1 MSTGEPLPSWPRRY
15 FEPGGGNAHLFYT
28 IHGRFPEMPQL
39 SRARYRCEGIPEQCD
54 LQLYT
59 RETEPQVFEIGLDG
73 YLGRQ
78 LRKDDANLFAAASSS
93 TQCLVLRGE
102 VSDPPTLD
110 YFRDVVGLVMAM
122 LDGGGTAVFD
132 PHAFKW
138 WNPQQWRE
146 RVFEPAG
153 AVPRHHVSILV
164 SEDPHAGAQH
174 RWYHTRGMIKF
185 GRPDL
190 SVHGV
195 APNLEAAVQDLC
207 NRFIEMQAFG
217 AVVPEGQPI
226 KMNSLPTGWCC
237 FHRGSLDDPDFNNR
251 HIEIEPQS

>member
-1 MSTGEPLPSWPRRY
+1 MSTRDPLPSWPRRY
-15 FEPGGGNAHLFYT
+15 FEPGGGNAHLFYA
-28 IHGRFPEMPQL
+28 IHGRFREMPQI
-39 SRARYRCEGIPEQCD
+39 SRARYRCDGVPAECD
-54 LQLYT
+54 LQIYART
-59 RETEPQVFEIGLDG
+59 TQPEVFEIGLDN
-73 YLGRQ
+73 YLGAM
-78 LRKDDANLFAAASSS
+78 LRKDDPTLFDAASSS
-93 TQCLVLRGE
+93 EQCLVLRGE
-102 VSDPPTLD
+102 LSDPPTLD
-110 YFRDVVGLVMAM
+110 YFRDVVGLVMAL

-138 WNPQQWRE
+138 WSPQQWRE
-146 RVFEPAG
+146 LAFDPAA

-164 SEDPHAGAQH
+164 TDD
-174 RWYHTRGMIKF
+174 WYHTRGMIKF

-195 APNLEAAVQDLC
+195 VPELEAAVQDLC

-226 KMNSLPTGWCC
+226 KMSSLPTGWRC

-251 HIEIEPQS
+251 HLEIGPG